1 MSNGNNPD
9 NLDSKLEQLIIKLL
23 LGHPEG
29 VTIPY
34 IVTTI
39 LKTKEEFSRAYCYES
54 LRIKVYRL
62 LERWIKE
69 GIVEKITTNLSPH
82 FYKINCAEHVI
93 DLINVR
99 GLSKIQTATTNFIKT
114 LDKINIDEVVG
125 KLKALAILKR
135 SSPMLS
141 EEVINEI
148 TTEFLSYIDDINE
161 KRLLFIIDDEYIDQ
175 SDETNYLML
184 PYLTRFNN
192 PNYWVRF
199 NRETRMM
206 FKEASKRYKWAVHIT
221 LTVDPK
227 QFDNHVEMV
236 YEARKQIN
244 SFLTN
249 LRKQT
254 QKKKGKKLCY
264 IKFCEFTNSGLIH
277 FHIIVFGQR
286 YIKPVREIAEN
297 MWKLGFVFAYQLVNS
312 KGKWTYPRS
321 KPADYYEKVRKV
333 KQTYLKYLN
342 DGGEKAKDLLN
353 TGADVYFY
361 FNIPIPEEEIDD
373 DEGDDGGYTG
383 SGIDKKDKKRDKKKK
398 DKKKRDKKDKR
409 RKPIKSS
416 DYEGFDSYYL
426 LNLVLYWAYNI
437 RIRTNSRDLQIKRN
451 KVNKPKNYRFLGSYY
466 IFELDDL
473 FAILNLDINPYELYY
488 IPYSYSMEY
497 NYELEY
503 SKPPP

>member
-1 MSNGNNPD
+1 MGYGNTPN

-23 LGHPEG
+23 LAHPEG
-29 VTIPY
+29 VTIPW
-34 IVTTI
+34 IVATI
-39 LKTKEEFSRAYCYES
+39 LKTKEEFSRAYCYET
-54 LRIKVYRL
+54 LRVKVYRL
-62 LERWIKE
+62 LERWVKE
-69 GIVEKITTNLSPH
+69 GIVEKITTKLSPH
-82 FYKINCAEHVI
+82 FYKINCSENAI

-99 GLSKIQTATTNFIKT
+99 GLSKIQTTTTNFIKT
-114 LDKINIDEVVG
+114 LDKINVDEVVG
-125 KLKALAILKR
+125 RLKALAILKR

-161 KRLLFIIDDEYIDQ
+161 KRLLFVIDDEYIDQ
-175 SDETNYLML
+175 SDEENYLML

-192 PNYWVRF
+192 PNYWIKF
-199 NRETRMM
+199 NKQTRMM

-236 YEARKQIN
+236 FEARRQIN

-277 FHIIVFGQR
+277 YHIIIFGQR
-286 YIKPVREIAEN
+286 YIKPVKEIAEN

-321 KPADYYEKVRKV
+321 KPSDYYERVKKV
-333 KQTYLKYLN
+333 KQTYLRYLN
-342 DGGEKAKDLLN
+342 DGGNRCKDLMES
-353 TGADVYFY
+353 GADVYFY
-361 FNIPIPEEEIDD
+361 FNIPIPSSEIDD
-373 DEGDDGGYTG
+373 DLGDDGGYTG
-383 SGIDKKDKKRDKKKK
+383 YGGSGEDEKDKKDKKD
-398 DKKKRDKKDKR
+398 
-409 RKPIKSS
+409 RKGKVRINKPNRLIKSS
-416 DYEGFDSYYL
+416 DYEGFDRYYL

-488 IPYSYSMEY
+488 IPYSMEY
-497 NYELEY
+497 NTVYELEY
-503 SKPPP
+503 NKPPP